1 MDLMD
6 LMMNQNAYFSLETH
20 IKQLS
25 FVTFRETTAESA
37 LVHWDNRQTEV
48 NFEIIMYIVKS

>member
-6 LMMNQNAYFSLETH
+6 LMVNQNVYFSLETH

-25 FVTFRETTAESA
+25 FVTFRDTTAESA

-48 NFEIIMYIVKS
+48 NFEIIM